1 MRVAGSPHGKR
12 DRAGRPREG
21 RDRRARRLLKTE
33 GRLECRGAARTPE
46 PACDGGG
53 DGPEGKPHGPR
64 AEARSGGCAR
74 ESRERG
80 KAGRATGGRGAG
92 ACQSGGT
99 AAAPFLFRRAG
110 GPRGIMH
117 NRKGRHIMKETLE
130 AVAALGMLAVVMGL
144 AYAAGCMQ

>member
-1 MRVAGSPHGKR
+1 MAGSPHGKEN
-12 DRAGRPREG
+12 RAGRPRKG

-33 GRLECRGAARTPE
+33 RRLECRGAARTPR

-53 DGPEGKPHGPR
+53 DGPEGKPHGPQ
-64 AEARSGGCAR
+64 AKARSGGCAR

-92 ACQSGGT
+92 ARQSGGT

-117 NRKGRHIMKETLE
+117 DRKENDTMKEAMESLA
-130 AVAALGMLAVVMGL
+130 AVAMIAAAMGL
-144 AYAAGCMQ
+144 AYVARCIQ